1 LNVRYVI
8 NKVPPS
14 LFIAILSYEEMV
26 SGTNLS
32 HPTAPRKTG
41 VRELVCVPVCGRDNV
56 GHRSHLAS
64 INLPEPTEE
73 KREFVVLGTS
83 HYARQDGQFPSLYIF
98 MGTDHPSLTD
108 SHSPWDQDI

>member
-1 LNVRYVI
+1 
-8 NKVPPS
+8 

-73 KREFVVLGTS
+73 KREFVIWCWGHLTMPDKMVSFLLCTFLW
-83 HYARQDGQFPSLYIF
+83 GQTI
-98 MGTDHPSLTD
+98 HPSLTATARGTRTSD
-108 SHSPWDQDI
+108 LS